1 MSDWAAKRF
10 WKNAEAVACDDG
22 FTVQLDGRGVK
33 TPAKSPL
40 IVPTMAMA
48 QAIAAEWQ
56 AQDEK
61 IDPLSMPVTRS
72 ANAAI
77 DKVSIQFDEVA
88 DMIADYGDADLL
100 CYRADSPKELCARQ
114 AEAWDPLLDWAGE
127 TLGARLEPREG
138 ILHSPQADEAISKLR
153 ARVHEFSPFQLTAFH
168 DLVGISGSLIIG
180 FAATAGYA
188 APDALFDLSRIDEN
202 WQIEQWGED
211 EEATE
216 IAQKKR
222 GEFVHAFT
230 FFGLCA

>member
-10 WKNAEAVACDDG
+10 WKNAEASACEG
-22 FTVQLDGRGVK
+22 GYTVLLDGRAVK

-40 IVPTMAMA
+40 VVPTLKMAEAMA
-48 QAIAAEWQ
+48 EEWA

-61 IDPLSMPVTRS
+61 IDPLTMPVTRS

-88 DMIADYGDADLL
+88 DMVADYGDADLL
-100 CYRADSPKELCARQ
+100 CYRADSPQELASRQ
-114 AEAWDPLLDWAGE
+114 AEAWDPLLDWADQ
-127 TLGARLEPREG
+127 TLGARLDPRTG
-138 ILHSPQADEAISKLR
+138 ILHAPQDAEMLSKLS
-153 ARVHEFSPFQLTAFH
+153 AQVHAMTAFQLTAFH

-180 FAATAGYA
+180 FAATTGFA
-188 APDALFDLSRIDEN
+188 APDALFDLSRIDES
-202 WQIEQWGED
+202 WQVEQWGED

-222 GEFVHAFT
+222 GEFTHAHRFYE
-230 FFGLCA
+230 LCT